1 MKLKFDILATDGRAR
16 RGRLET
22 AHGAIETPTFMPVG
36 TRGAVK
42 GMTAQELEAAGARV
56 MLANLYH
63 LTLRPGIEVIE
74 RLGGIHSFTGWR
86 GPILTD
92 SGGYQVFSLAKLRKL
107 DPDGVTFR
115 SHLDGSEVR
124 FTPES
129 VVEAQCRIG
138 VDFAAMLDEC
148 PPWPIAE
155 RDAATSLEL
164 TTSWAERAR
173 RAWPEDYHG
182 ALFGIVQGSAYR
194 DLRRRA
200 VDSLRDLDF
209 PAYAIGGVSVGE
221 NTEQR
226 RAVVEWTAPELPAGR
241 PRYLMGLG
249 TPMDIL
255 HAVRQGV
262 DLFDCVLPAR
272 NARHG
277 VLFTREGV
285 LRIKNARFRDDGR
298 PVDEGCSC
306 PLCSRQSRALLH
318 HLIRTGELT
327 GAVLATIHNVRY
339 YLDFMADLREG
350 VELGTLADLE
360 RGLTRAGG
368 SPAKPSG
375 ATPSGAAPSSTAPP
389 GAAPSGPASSL
400 E

>member
-1 MKLKFDILATDGRAR
+1 MKPTFDILATCGEAR

-22 AHGAIETPTFMPVG
+22 AHGSIETPAFMPVG

-42 GMTAQELEAAGARV
+42 GMTAQELEAAGAKV

-63 LTLRPGIEVIE
+63 LTLRPGIDVIE
-74 RLGGIHSFTGWR
+74 RLGGIHRFTGWR

-92 SGGYQVFSLAKLRKL
+92 SGGYQVFSLAKLRRL
-107 DPDGVTFR
+107 DAGGVTFR

-129 VVEAQCRIG
+129 VVESQCRLG

-148 PPWPIAE
+148 PAWPISEA
-155 RDAATSLEL
+155 DAATSLEL
-164 TTSWAERAR
+164 TLAWAERAR
-173 RAWPEDYHG
+173 RAWPGEYQG

-194 DLRRRA
+194 RLRRRA

-226 RAVVEWTAPELPAGR
+226 RAVVEWTVPELPADR

-249 TPMDIL
+249 TPADLL
-255 HAVRQGV
+255 HAVRCGV

-277 VLFTREGV
+277 NLFTRRG
-285 LRIKNARFRDDGR
+285 LLKIKNARFKDDGR
-298 PVDEGCSC
+298 PVDDACSC
-306 PLCSRQSRALLH
+306 PLCRRQSRALLH
-318 HLIRTGELT
+318 HLIRAGELT

-360 RGLTRAGG
+360 QEMIRAG
-368 SPAKPSG
+368 
-375 ATPSGAAPSSTAPP
+375 
-389 GAAPSGPASSL
+389 
-400 E
+400 

>member
-1 MKLKFDILATDGRAR
+1 MRLRFDILATDGQAR

-22 AHGAIETPTFMPVG
+22 AHGTIETPAFMPVG

-63 LTLRPGIEVIE
+63 LSLRPGIEVIE
-74 RLGGIHSFTGWR
+74 RLGGIHRFTGWR

-92 SGGYQVFSLAKLRKL
+92 SGGYQVWSLTSLRKL
-107 DPDGVTFR
+107 DPGGVTFR
-115 SHLDGSEVR
+115 SHLDGTEIR
-124 FTPES
+124 FTPEN
-129 VVEAQCRIG
+129 VVDAQCRIG

-148 PPWPIAE
+148 PPWPISEA
-155 RDAATSLEL
+155 DAAASLEL
-164 TTSWAERAR
+164 TTGWAERAR

-182 ALFGIVQGSAYR
+182 ALFGIVQGSAYPG
-194 DLRRRA
+194 LRRRA

-221 NTEQR
+221 DAEQR
-226 RAVVEWTAPELPAGR
+226 RAVVEWTAPALPAGR

-249 TPMDIL
+249 TPEDLL

-277 VLFTREGV
+277 VLFTRGGL
-285 LRIKNARFRDDGR
+285 LRIKNARFRDDPR
-298 PVDEGCSC
+298 PVDPTWSC
-306 PLCSRQSRALLH
+306 PLCRRQSRALLH
-318 HLIRTGELT
+318 HLIRAGELT
-327 GAVLATIHNVRY
+327 GAVLATLHNVRY
-339 YLDFMADLREG
+339 DLDFMADLREG
-350 VELGTLADLE
+350 VELGMLADLE
-360 RGLTRAGG
+360 RDLTRAGC
-368 SPAKPSG
+368 SPARASG
-375 ATPSGAAPSSTAPP
+375 ATRSTAQ
-389 GAAPSGPASSL
+389 
-400 E
+400 

>member
-1 MKLKFDILATDGRAR
+1 MKLKFDILATDGHAR

-22 AHGAIETPTFMPVG
+22 AHGSIETPTFMPVG
-36 TRGAVK
+36 TKGAVK

-63 LTLRPGIEVIE
+63 LTLRPGIDRIE
-74 RLGGIHSFTGWR
+74 RLGGIHRFTGWQ

-92 SGGYQVFSLAKLRKL
+92 SGGYQVFSLTKLRKL
-107 DPDGVTFR
+107 DQDGVTFR
-115 SHLDGSEVR
+115 SHLDGSMVR
-124 FTPES
+124 FTPAS

-138 VDFAAMLDEC
+138 VDFAAVLDEC
-148 PPWPIAE
+148 TPWPISEKDAE
-155 RDAATSLEL
+155 TSLAL
-164 TTSWAERAR
+164 TTRWAELAR

-194 DLRRRA
+194 RLRQRA

-221 NTEQR
+221 STEQR
-226 RAVVEWTAPELPAGR
+226 RAVVEWTGPTLPADR

-255 HAVRQGV
+255 HAVKWGV
-262 DLFDCVLPAR
+262 DLFDCVMPAR

-277 VLFTREGV
+277 VLFTRRGV
-285 LRIKNARFRDDGR
+285 LRIKNARFKDDDR
-298 PVDEGCSC
+298 PVDDRCSC

-318 HLIRTGELT
+318 HLVRAGELT

-360 RGLTRAGG
+360 RDLTRVVG
-368 SPAKPSG
+368 SP
-375 ATPSGAAPSSTAPP
+375 
-389 GAAPSGPASSL
+389 
-400 E
+400 